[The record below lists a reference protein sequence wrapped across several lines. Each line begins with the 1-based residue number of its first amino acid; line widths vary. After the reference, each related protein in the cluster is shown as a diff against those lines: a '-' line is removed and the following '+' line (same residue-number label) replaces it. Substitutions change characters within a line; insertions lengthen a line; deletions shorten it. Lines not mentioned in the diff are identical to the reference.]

1 MDSRLKLLMRFTLG
15 EADSVS
21 SNDAFP
27 YSAEMVK
34 VLSSND
40 RELLS
45 KGVHVDSRYRVDSNT
60 AVSPSGLIDLKA
72 SDFIESIPGEDDANT
87 PLNPGPNDPQRTSVA
102 DYSLSK
108 L

>member
-1 MDSRLKLLMRFTLG
+1 M
-15 EADSVS
+15 S

-45 KGVHVDSRYRVDSNT
+45 KGVHVDSRYRVDSNI
-60 AVSPSGLIDLKA
+60 AESPSGPVDLKA
-72 SDFIESIPGEDDANT
+72 SDFIESIPGEDNASN
-87 PLNPGPNDPQRTSVA
+87 PLSPGANDPQRTSAA
-102 DYSLSK
+102 DFSLSK